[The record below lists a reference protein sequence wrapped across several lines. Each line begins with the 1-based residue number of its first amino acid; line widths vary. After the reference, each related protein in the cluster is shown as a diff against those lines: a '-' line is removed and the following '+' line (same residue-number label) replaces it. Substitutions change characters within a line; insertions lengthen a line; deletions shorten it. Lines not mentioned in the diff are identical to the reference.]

1 MIKKCK
7 YDDITDVFNYIDKD
21 YGKCLYMYID
31 LKKYGLENEN
41 LNVWIQ
47 YDNQNICGVIS

>member
-31 LKKYGLENEN
+31 
-41 LNVWIQ
+41 
-47 YDNQNICGVIS
+47 D